1 MSSTQLAL
9 DCMKNK
15 SNKNVDLSVSN
26 LCARRVSGIAF
37 IRYAQKRKIGK
48 PKK

>member
-1 MSSTQLAL
+1 MSSIQLAL

-15 SNKNVDLSVSN
+15 SNKNVDLSN